1 MLDTV
6 LGLPLHPLV
15 VHAVVVLLP
24 LVAVGVMAL
33 AVVPRWRARFALPL
47 LGLLVV
53 AAGSAVVAML
63 SGNELAARVGLPAT
77 HQALGTAL
85 AFSAV
90 GYLVFA
96 GGWLWWVR
104 GAEDDEPSTAR
115 DVAGWVAAALSAAII
130 ALTVLVGHSGA
141 TAVWGEVG
149 ATPEASPTPSVSLS
163 PSESGSPAASPSTT
177 ADATPSTEPSATPSR
192 IGTPPAT
199 STFVPEEGYT
209 MDMVA
214 EHGTADSCWVAV
226 NGFVYD
232 VTDWIPQHP
241 GGPERIIPLCGTD
254 ATTAFG
260 TQHGD
265 ASLPNQRL
273 SQFLLGPLA

>member
-24 LVAVGVMAL
+24 LVALGVMAL

-53 AAGSAVVAML
+53 GAGSAVVAML
-63 SGNELAARVGLPAT
+63 SGNELAERVGIPAT
-77 HQALGTAL
+77 HQTLGTTL

-104 GAEDDEPSTAR
+104 GEEDDEPSTAR
-115 DVAGWVAAALSAAII
+115 DVAGWVAAGLSAAII

-141 TAVWGEVG
+141 TAVWGGVG
-149 ATPEASPTPSVSLS
+149 ATPEGSPTPSASAP
-163 PSESGSPAASPSTT
+163 PSASSSAPASPSTT
-177 ADATPSTEPSATPSR
+177 AEATPSTEPSASPSR

-199 STFVPEEGYT
+199 NTYVPEEGYT

-214 EHGTADSCWVAV
+214 EHATADSCWVAV

-241 GGPERIIPLCGTD
+241 GGPERIIPLCGSD
-254 ATTAFG
+254 ATSAFG

-265 ASLPNQRL
+265 AALPNQRL